1 MNDETAD
8 IAVLVTK
15 DVTDAFFTA
24 EVIVNG
30 KLTAVGNYAT
40 KQAAL
45 RFASFETIR
54 LTKENNKG
62 RKTNAQQH

>member
-1 MNDETAD
+1 MDNDTAD

-15 DVTDAFFTA
+15 DGEDPNFTT

-30 KLTAVGNYAT
+30 KVTAQGVYAT

-45 RFASFETIR
+45 RFASFEVIR
-54 LTKENNKG
+54 LTKENSKEGNPNG
-62 RKTNAQQH
+62 